1 MKLLVYIFDKYRGK
15 AVGVTIGLIFSL
27 LVLIIGFW
35 RTLFILLCVGA
46 GYYIGNKYDKGE
58 SFLEFLDKILPKGMR

>member
-15 AVGVTIGLIFSL
+15 AIGVTIGFIFSL
-27 LVLIIGFW
+27 LVLIIGLW
-35 RTLFILLCVGA
+35 RTLFILLCIGA
-46 GYYIGNKYDKGE
+46 GYYIGNKFDKGE